1 MYQLYSSRFGRRSF
15 RLLSCLLFN
24 TRCIRKRIYYYKATN
39 QMFWDSLSWHS
50 LIWSAINWSFIRVGL
65 IKPFETKYGADLL
78 QWIIKWLFLYQKR
91 MVVKPRTIPEPF
103 IVIRTDLGCFH
114 CLFVLWF
121 TVYFGWL
128 LYQNHPFHGNG
139 FITVCVKWHNLNNIS
154 HIKCKC
160 LSIFGN
166 SHVIFLHDC
175 FLFVIFLHGHPIVW
189 QFRFKWQSNW
199 KPIDA
204 TLLKSDL
211 SSHLFWLQ
219 IISLRVIKIS

>member
-1 MYQLYSSRFGRRSF
+1 M
-15 RLLSCLLFN
+15 SCLLFN
-24 TRCIRKRIYYYKATN
+24 TRCFRKRIYYYKATN
-39 QMFWDSLSWHS
+39 QMFWVSLSWHS

-128 LYQNHPFHGNG
+128 LYQNRPFHGNG
-139 FITVCVKWHNLNNIS
+139 VITVCVKWHNLNNIS

-160 LSIFGN
+160 LSIFVN
-166 SHVIFLHDC
+166 
-175 FLFVIFLHGHPIVW
+175 LFVIFLHGCFFICDFSSWPSDCLTISV
-189 QFRFKWQSNW
+189 QMAIELKTNRCNFIKKWFIFALVLIANHLV
-199 KPIDA
+199 A
-204 TLLKSDL
+204 SDKN
-211 SSHLFWLQ
+211 
-219 IISLRVIKIS
+219 IIK